1 MKRVLSLTLVF
12 VFLLSLLSFSAQAVE
27 NDGGAGLGT
36 IVDIEYLDDG
46 SYIVT
51 YLDNGVII
59 NPGDGTNA
67 TTVTKSKTKKFYNS
81 AGETMWYVRVVG
93 TFRYNG
99 STSTCTEAAHKAA
112 AIGVTWSIVSASH
125 SKSGATATAT
135 ATARH
140 TSAGGYSD
148 FTRSVS
154 LTCSPTGVF
163 S

>member
-1 MKRVLSLTLVF
+1 MKKTLSLALII
-12 VFLLSLLSFSAQAVE
+12 LSILSLFAFQSNAVE
-27 NDGGAGLGT
+27 IYEGT

-51 YLDNGVII
+51 YLDDGITYL
-59 NPGDGTNA
+59 PGDAPNA
-67 TTVTKSKTKKFYNS
+67 TVVTKSKTKKFYNS
-81 AGETMWYVRVVG
+81 EGATMWYVRVVG

-99 STSTCTEAAHKAA
+99 TTSTCTEVSHAASAP
-112 AIGVTWSIVSASH
+112 GSTWSIISASS
-125 SKSGATATAT
+125 SKSGNHATAT

-140 TSAGGYSD
+140 TLGNSYSD
-148 FTRSVS
+148 YTRSVT

>member
-1 MKRVLSLTLVF
+1 MKRVLSISLVIL
-12 VFLLSLLSFSAQAVE
+12 VLLSLISFSVEAAE
-27 NDGGAGLGT
+27 NDGGTFFGT

-51 YLDNGVII
+51 YMDNGTII

-67 TTVTKSKTKKFYNS
+67 TIVTKSKTKRFYNS
-81 AGETMWYVRVVG
+81 AGETMWYVKVVG
-93 TFRYNG
+93 TFRYTG
-99 STSTCTEAAHKAA
+99 TTSSCTEVAHKAA
-112 AIGVTWSIVSASH
+112 ALGSTWSIISASS

-140 TSAGGYSD
+140 SIGTGYND
-148 FTRSVS
+148 YTRSVS

-163 S
+163 T

>member
-1 MKRVLSLTLVF
+1 MKKAFSLTLVF
-12 VFLLSLLSFSAQAVE
+12 VFLFSLISFTVEATE
-27 NDGGAGLGT
+27 NDGGTYPGT

-51 YLDNGVII
+51 YMDNGVII
-59 NPGDGTNA
+59 NPGDGSNA
-67 TTVTKSKTKKFYNS
+67 TTVTKSKTKRFYNS
-81 AGETMWYVRVVG
+81 AGETMWYVKVVG
-93 TFRYNG
+93 TFRYTG
-99 STSTCTEAAHKAA
+99 TTSTCTEASHKAA
-112 AIGVTWSIVSASH
+112 AQGSTWSIVSASH

-140 TSAGGYSD
+140 QLTIGYQD
-148 FTRSVS
+148 YTRSVS